1 VVGARGIL
9 FDPDGNHEVKSIWR
23 FEEAINNHLKALSL
37 YQGI

>member
-9 FDPDGNHEVKSIWR
+9 FYPHGNNEASSVWR
-23 FEEAINNHLKALSL
+23 FEEAINNHVEALSL